1 MSVKKDYYRVLGL
14 SHDADHKEIRRAY
27 LNLAK
32 KYHPDAGEGS
42 SAEKFRDVQDAYNLL
57 RDSRKRREYDLSRGI
72 GTRTAHPYVRTVRY
86 SGRASHLD
94 LRHVGRPEPVEF
106 RSSYSENSVFED
118 DPWEQLLMFFFRNF

>member
-14 SHDADHKEIRRAY
+14 PHDADQKAIRRAY
-27 LNLAK
+27 LSLAK

-57 RDSRKRREYDLSRGI
+57 SDSRKRREYDLSRGI
-72 GTRTAHPYVRTVRY
+72 GSRTAHPYRRTVPYAR
-86 SGRASHLD
+86 RAAHLD

-106 RSSYSENSVFED
+106 RSSYSESSVFED